1 MKNMKHME
9 QFIDNMKVRS
19 HATPK
24 TYKYNAMDITCIGFI
39 HGIVS
44 YVIKFVSK
52 IRGNLYQV
60 QKCIWEIRKL
70 FLNR

>member
-1 MKNMKHME
+1 MQHLN
-9 QFIDNMKVRS
+9 N
-19 HATPK
+19 
-24 TYKYNAMDITCIGFI
+24 YKYNAMDITCIGFI

-44 YVIKFVSK
+44 YVIKFVRK